1 MFTKKYVF
9 EYYIKGMDLDE
20 QRIIM
25 DQLKNAF
32 TNLDLEIMGDAQN
45 KYKTVKQKTLYQ
57 TYPEKLEKRINEYV
71 EYYEK
76 LNRLMEAA
84 DRNDLFKNPKDIA
97 ESFSKYNELNL
108 FLDEAECNKIV
119 GCESFD
125 SYVPEKRREKE
136 REQEPNKN

>member
-9 EYYIKGMDLDE
+9 EYYIKGMDLEE

-76 LNRLMEAA
+76 LNRLMKAA

-97 ESFSKYNELNL
+97 ESFSKYNYITVILISGNETIETNVSGWKENNRFIPVNL
-108 FLDEAECNKIV
+108 GVLDAGE
-119 GCESFD
+119 
-125 SYVPEKRREKE
+125 
-136 REQEPNKN
+136 